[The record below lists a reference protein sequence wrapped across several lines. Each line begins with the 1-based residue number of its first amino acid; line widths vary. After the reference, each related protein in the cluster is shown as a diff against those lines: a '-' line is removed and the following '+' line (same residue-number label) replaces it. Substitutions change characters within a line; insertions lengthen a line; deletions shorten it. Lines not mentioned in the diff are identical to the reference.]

1 MIKVEWS
8 AAGVSLGELVLHFSF
23 IPEVG
28 VQFANIPANRKQ
40 APVEE
45 EISHTLLAAL
55 EGNTK
60 EENN

>member
-1 MIKVEWS
+1 
-8 AAGVSLGELVLHFSF
+8 LYLHFSS

-45 EISHTLLAAL
+45 EISQTLLAAL